1 MSNPL
6 PPDFRRSCFVIYRD
20 RGHGIFQE
28 KGKKYVDL
36 NSYEEETF
44 TVILNSFIPDDTKT
58 MTDLCLKFDDVAKK
72 DIVKKKYTLVSGKTL
87 CSNDHYE

>member
-1 MSNPL
+1 MLLFSDMEYL
-6 PPDFRRSCFVIYRD
+6 KKRKEIRRFKLLRRKPPSI
-20 RGHGIFQE
+20 Q
-28 KGKKYVDL
+28 
-36 NSYEEETF
+36 TF

-87 CSNDHYE
+87 CSNDHYA